1 VIEGGDAYEDLLT
14 AAMYGHSSSEARQLV
29 DAFAHELAEKIRRE
43 QYIHGCCSECHAAA
57 DASADLID
65 PAKNTE

>member
-1 VIEGGDAYEDLLT
+1 
-14 AAMYGHSSSEARQLV
+14 MYGHSSSEARQLV